1 MDMYEREAIVTTK
14 YGNMPSFMA
23 CPESGGPYPGIIIY
37 FDAPGMREEMRNIA
51 RRVAKHGYFVLLPD
65 LYYRLGTIRL
75 DIPRRNDA
83 IGAVIRAC
91 MNHLTNEFVYD
102 DTAGMIAY
110 LDAQDRVKPGPV
122 GCVGYCMSGPFVMHA
137 MARIPQR
144 VAAGAA
150 MYGIGMVTDKED
162 SPHLLAPKIKGELYI
177 AFAEHDPGVPAN
189 VLPDLKAALD
199 KAGTKYK
206 METIAG
212 THHGFTSPERKDY
225 EPHAAEDT
233 WAKIFAMWE
242 RNLKR

>member
-1 MDMYEREAIVTTK
+1 MFEREAIVTTK

-23 CPESGGPYPGIIIY
+23 CPDSGGPFPGIIIY

-51 RRVAKHGYFVLLPD
+51 RRVAKQGYFVLLPD

-83 IGAVIRAC
+83 MGAVIRGC

-137 MARIPQR
+137 LARMPSR
-144 VAAGAA
+144 MVAGAA

-162 SPHLLAPKIKGELYI
+162 SPHLLAPKIKGEVYI
-177 AFAEHDPGVPAN
+177 AFAEHDPGVPSN
-189 VLPDLKAALD
+189 IVPDLKAALD
-199 KAGTKYK
+199 KASTKYK
-206 METIAG
+206 METIKG

-233 WAKIFAMWE
+233 WAKIFAMWK
-242 RNLKR
+242 RNLEK